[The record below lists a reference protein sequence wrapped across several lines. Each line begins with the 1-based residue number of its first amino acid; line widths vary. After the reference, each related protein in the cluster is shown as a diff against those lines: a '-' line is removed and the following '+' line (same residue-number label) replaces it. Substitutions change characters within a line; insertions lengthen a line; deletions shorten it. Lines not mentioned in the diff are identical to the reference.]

1 LVIFLSSWK
10 KRWIKEVSLLIYKPD
25 SEMNIL
31 EKYKPSVSKRSLF
44 LVAGCAWTMAG
55 GILIS
60 RALLELWSI
69 NHYIWTE
76 ILIGIAL
83 GTIFYLALFARISKK
98 HITRITLITLDN
110 PCFFSF
116 FNLRSY
122 VMMTIMITTGIL
134 LRKLDLIN
142 HDILYTF
149 YLTMGV
155 PLLASAFRFFA
166 RWKKHKTTA

>member
-1 LVIFLSSWK
+1 LK
-10 KRWIKEVSLLIYKPD
+10 
-25 SEMNIL
+25 IL
-31 EKYKPSVSKRSLF
+31 EKFKPAVSKRSLF

-69 NHYIWTE
+69 HHYIWIE

-83 GTIFYLALFARISKK
+83 GAIFYLILFARISKK
-98 HITRITLITLDN
+98 HITRITLITIDN

-122 VMMTIMITTGIL
+122 IMMAVMISGGIL

-142 HDILYTF
+142 HEILYTF

-155 PLLASAFRFFA
+155 PLLASAFRFFS
-166 RWKKHKTTA
+166 RWKKHKSGA

>member
-1 LVIFLSSWK
+1 
-10 KRWIKEVSLLIYKPD
+10 
-25 SEMNIL
+25 MNIL
-31 EKYKPSVSKRSLF
+31 EKFKPSVNRRTLL
-44 LVAGCAWTMAG
+44 LVAGCAWTIAG

-69 NHYIWTE
+69 HHYLWLE
-76 ILIGIAL
+76 LLIGIVL
-83 GTIFYLALFARISKK
+83 GSVFYLILFARISKK

-122 VMMTIMITTGIL
+122 IMMAVMITTGIL
-134 LRKLDLIN
+134 LRKLNIIN
-142 HDILYTF
+142 HEILYTF

-155 PLLASAFRFFA
+155 PLLVSAIRFFST
-166 RWKKHKTTA
+166 WKKNKKMA